1 VPAIYRGYVLQAS
14 ATYGAKTVASLQ
26 STYFTRE
33 VSETIVYA
41 STYN

>member
-1 VPAIYRGYVLQAS
+1 MSAIYRGYVLQAS
-14 ATYGAKTVASLQ
+14 AVYGAKTAASLQ
-26 STYFTRE
+26 STYFTAE